1 MSDNATS
8 TSTKGNAV
16 LEPSSTGNSSTLT
29 EQLQIVKKKGA
40 KPEPPVITAFKA
52 NSGLMSRVHNFLPEM
67 ARAEDALKARVAA
80 GESVDLEDVSGT
92 DKVIEMNVGILANE
106 GGKGA
111 EGTSDSD
118 SDSSTSHDGD
128 ANNEYTS
135 DSDLDS
141 SSSDTTESSSSS
153 ASIKLKMPTTNQ
165 SSSKKR
171 PLIEVLNDNEN
182 TNCDANDEQ
191 SSQGAGKSGKFGQ

>member
-8 TSTKGNAV
+8 SSTKGNAV

-80 GESVDLEDVSGT
+80 GESVDVEDVSGT

-111 EGTSDSD
+111 EGTRYGRSL
-118 SDSSTSHDGD
+118 SSTKSISP
-128 ANNEYTS
+128 TR
-135 DSDLDS
+135 
-141 SSSDTTESSSSS
+141 SDTLSGPEC
-153 ASIKLKMPTTNQ
+153 N
-165 SSSKKR
+165 SKSCQLSR
-171 PLIEVLNDNEN
+171 L
-182 TNCDANDEQ
+182 
-191 SSQGAGKSGKFGQ
+191 

>member
-8 TSTKGNAV
+8 TSKGNAV
-16 LEPSSTGNSSTLT
+16 LEPSSTGSSSTLA

-40 KPEPPVITAFKA
+40 KPLGEPPVITAFKA

-80 GESVDLEDVSGT
+80 GESIDVEDVSGT

-106 GGKGA
+106 GK

-118 SDSSTSHDGD
+118 SDSSTSHDD

-153 ASIKLKMPTTNQ
+153 ASDKDIKLKMPNQ
-165 SSSKKR
+165 SSSNKKR
-171 PLIEVLNDNEN
+171 PLIQVLNENESI
-182 TNCDANDEQ
+182 NCDASDEE
-191 SSQGAGKSGKFGQ
+191 SSRGAGKSGKFGQ

>member
-29 EQLQIVKKKGA
+29 EQLQIVKKKGG
-40 KPEPPVITAFKA
+40 KSEPPVITAFKA

-80 GESVDLEDVSGT
+80 GESVDVEDVSGT

-111 EGTSDSD
+111 EGTRY
-118 SDSSTSHDGD
+118 G
-128 ANNEYTS
+128 
-135 DSDLDS
+135 
-141 SSSDTTESSSSS
+141 
-153 ASIKLKMPTTNQ
+153 Q
-165 SSSKKR
+165 S
-171 PLIEVLNDNEN
+171 L
-182 TNCDANDEQ
+182 
-191 SSQGAGKSGKFGQ
+191 

>member
-8 TSTKGNAV
+8 SSTKGNAV

-29 EQLQIVKKKGA
+29 EQLQIVKKKKVA

-80 GESVDLEDVSGT
+80 GESVDVEDVSGT

-111 EGTSDSD
+111 EGTRFGQSLCSTKLI
-118 SDSSTSHDGD
+118 SPPCSQQALFFNTGHRKNSNSST
-128 ANNEYTS
+128 
-135 DSDLDS
+135 
-141 SSSDTTESSSSS
+141 
-153 ASIKLKMPTTNQ
+153 KLKPKTQGKNSTTGRHFPPSEKN
-165 SSSKKR
+165 SRKKPHFLPIYLLKLKVSLGL
-171 PLIEVLNDNEN
+171 PLFLTFI
-182 TNCDANDEQ
+182 
-191 SSQGAGKSGKFGQ
+191 